1 MRIDILRRLRNAVRR
16 KRPEKRKTHRWFLLR
31 DNAPAHQSILVKD
44 FLAKD
49 DVTTLEHLCTLH
61 SPDLT
66 PADIYL
72 FPRLKWQ

>member
-1 MRIDILRRLRNAVRR
+1 MCIYILRRLRNVVGR
-16 KRPEKRKTHRWFLLR
+16 KRPGKRKSHRWFLLY

-44 FLAKD
+44 FLAKN
-49 DVTTLEHLCTLH
+49 DVTTLELLCTLH